1 MALRAEEVAAAM
13 THLAA
18 RADIDGDRIGL
29 WGGSQ
34 AGWVMPMVPALRNVA
49 FVIAVSCPAQSGTDQ
64 TLFSAGNELAIAGIS
79 ADDRADALE
88 HIRALQ
94 KILRIATDYEEFLRD
109 HKEWLAEAA
118 RRSWYSTVT
127 SQLGE
132 QPMLEIYFTP
142 MDRGLFEFVSGPF
155 ANDEPP
161 RLENLE
167 MPVLAFFG
175 SNDNVVD
182 ARIGARAYA
191 EIPLANGNR
200 DVTVK
205 VFEGADHSITTR
217 DSEGYLE
224 FAPGYLTM
232 LGEWLA
238 EHRKINR

>member
-1 MALRAEEVAAAM
+1 MALRAEEVTAAM

-18 RADIDGDRIGL
+18 RADIDVDRIGL

-49 FVIAVSCPAQSGTDQ
+49 FVIASSCPAQSGIEQ

-109 HKEWLAEAA
+109 YEEWLAEAA
-118 RRSWYSTVT
+118 RRSWYPTVK
-127 SQLGE
+127 SQIGE
-132 QPMLEIYFTP
+132 QSMLEIYFTP

-161 RLENLE
+161 RLENLK
-167 MPVLAFFG
+167 MPVLAIFG
-175 SNDNVVD
+175 STDIRVD
-182 ARIGARAYA
+182 ARIGAMAYA

-205 VFEGADHSITTR
+205 VFEGADHSILLPDT
-217 DSEGYLE
+217 EGYLE
-224 FAPGYLTM
+224 FDPGYITLM
-232 LGEWLA
+232 GEWLTA
-238 EHRKINR
+238 HR